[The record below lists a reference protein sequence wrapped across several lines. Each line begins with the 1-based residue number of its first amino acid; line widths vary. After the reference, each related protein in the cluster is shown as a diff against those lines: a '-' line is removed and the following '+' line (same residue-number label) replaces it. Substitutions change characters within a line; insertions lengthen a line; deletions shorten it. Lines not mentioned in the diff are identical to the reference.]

1 MDSENKPL
9 IKVSDL
15 RSDIKPSFSFQKDIK
30 NLKNIF
36 ILIITFLSIFLILIF
51 FLIVFALKSKS
62 LLAQYFEKKKI
73 IKDLNYYIR
82 LQNYFCDYI
91 HLIYDE
97 KIEDELILYNVSL
110 ENTTF
115 EMFVYKSGD
124 YISNQIQKNHYLNSN
139 ETLNILSA
147 LQKFASDNHIVN
159 PREIVMLDIGA
170 NIGWYSTYLGT
181 FRYTIL
187 AFEPLPTNYYILKKN
202 YCRNNRD
209 FFGDKSSLIII
220 NKGLYRTEKDCAYYK
235 NIESKEDDQ
244 IICDSSKSNR
254 IGENFIKIKSV
265 EMGVLSEFLQYIDNR
280 NIALIRI
287 NLDKE
292 GEKAIETG
300 KQLFTQFHTPFI
312 FVEFTKKSFIIRGTG
327 TKNFLQF
334 FLDNGYKIST
344 DGFLSNNFVTIE
356 QILKINTDY
365 ISLYLTYINS

>member
-15 RSDIKPSFSFQKDIK
+15 RSDIKPFFSFQKDVK
-30 NLKNIF
+30 ELKNIF
-36 ILIITFLSIFLILIF
+36 MLIITFLSIFLISIF
-51 FLIVFALKSKS
+51 FLIVFIIKSKGFII
-62 LLAQYFEKKKI
+62 QYFEKKKI
-73 IKDLNYYIR
+73 IKDLNYYIK
-82 LQNYFCDYI
+82 LQDYFCDYI
-91 HLIYDE
+91 HLIYDK
-97 KIEDELILYNVSL
+97 KIEDELILYKVSL
-110 ENTTF
+110 ESITF

-124 YISNQIQKNHYLNSN
+124 FISNQIQKNHYLNSN

-159 PREIVMLDIGA
+159 PREVVMLDIGA
-170 NIGWYSTYLGT
+170 NIGWYSTFLGT

-187 AFEPLPTNYYILKKN
+187 AFEPLPINYYILKKN

-209 FFGDKSSLIII
+209 FFGDKSSIIII
-220 NKGLYRTEKDCAYYK
+220 NKGLYRTEKNCDYYK
-235 NIESKEDDQ
+235 NIENKESDQ

-254 IGENFIKIKSV
+254 IGEDFIKIKSV

-287 NLDKE
+287 DLDKE

-312 FVEFTKKSFIIRGTG
+312 FVEFTKKSFLIRGTG
-327 TKNFLQF
+327 PKNFLQF

-344 DGFLSNNFVTIE
+344 SDFLSNNFVTID
-356 QILKINTDY
+356 QILKINSDY
-365 ISLYLTYINS
+365 ISLYLTFVNS